1 MQVNKSYY
9 TRFSEYTFISPEWK
23 DRWALIVSGL
33 LSPLSIAIAAVA
45 VAGYAIHDESALSWI
60 ALYVAL
66 SILPPTLYI
75 MYLVRKGIVTDFH
88 LNIREERTK
97 PFLIMTANTAVVF
110 LVMLLL
116 GAPKLILIVIAT
128 AVLQLFFMLLIT
140 LRWKISGHCTAV
152 AGLIVLALALFGED
166 LLPSTLLV
174 PLVAWSRIRLRRH
187 TLAQTVAGS
196 FMGAVIV
203 SILLYFTNI
212 L

>member
-1 MQVNKSYY
+1 MEINKSYY
-9 TRFSEYTFISPEWK
+9 TRFSEYVIVSPEWK
-23 DRWALIVSGL
+23 DRWARIVSGI

-45 VAGYAIHDESALSWI
+45 VAGYAINDESALSWI
-60 ALYVAL
+60 ALYIAL

-88 LNIREERTK
+88 LNVRKERTK

-128 AVLQLFFMLLIT
+128 AILQLFFMLLIT

-152 AGLIVLALALFGED
+152 AGLVVLALALFGEN
-166 LLPSTLLV
+166 LLPSTLLI
-174 PLVAWSRIRLRRH
+174 PLVAWSRIRLKRH

-203 SILLYFTNI
+203 STLLYFTNI

>member
-60 ALYVAL
+60 ALYIAL

-152 AGLIVLALALFGED
+152 AGLIVLALALFGEE
-166 LLPSTLLV
+166 LLPLTLLV

-203 SILLYFTNI
+203 STLLYFTNI

>member
-1 MQVNKSYY
+1 MEINKSYY
-9 TRFSEYTFISPEWK
+9 TRFSEYVIVSPEWK
-23 DRWALIVSGL
+23 DRWARIVSGV

-45 VAGYAIHDESALSWI
+45 VAGYAINDESALSWI
-60 ALYVAL
+60 ALYIAL

-88 LNIREERTK
+88 LNVRKERTK

-152 AGLIVLALALFGED
+152 AGLVVLALALFGEN
-166 LLPSTLLV
+166 LLPSTLLI
-174 PLVAWSRIRLRRH
+174 PLVTWSRIRLKRH

-203 SILLYFTNI
+203 STLLYFTNI

>member
-152 AGLIVLALALFGED
+152 TGLIVLALALFGED
-166 LLPSTLLV
+166 LLPLTLLV

-203 SILLYFTNI
+203 STLLYFTNI

>member
-1 MQVNKSYY
+1 MEINKSYY
-9 TRFSEYTFISPEWK
+9 TRFSEYVIVSPEWK
-23 DRWALIVSGL
+23 DRWARIVSGI

-45 VAGYAIHDESALSWI
+45 VAGYAINDESALSWI
-60 ALYVAL
+60 ALYIAL

-88 LNIREERTK
+88 LNVRKERTK

-152 AGLIVLALALFGED
+152 AGLVVLALALFGEN
-166 LLPSTLLV
+166 LLPSTLLI
-174 PLVAWSRIRLRRH
+174 PLVAWSRIRLKRH
-187 TLAQTVAGS
+187 TPAQTVAGS
-196 FMGAVIV
+196 FIGAVIV
-203 SILLYFTNI
+203 STLLYFTNI

>member
-60 ALYVAL
+60 ALYIAL

-152 AGLIVLALALFGED
+152 AGLIVLALALFGEE
-166 LLPSTLLV
+166 LLPLTLLV
-174 PLVAWSRIRLRRH
+174 PLVAWSRI
-187 TLAQTVAGS
+187 VAGS

-203 SILLYFTNI
+203 STLLYFTNI

>member
-1 MQVNKSYY
+1 MEINKSYY
-9 TRFSEYTFISPEWK
+9 TRFSEYVIVSPEWK
-23 DRWALIVSGL
+23 DRWARIVSGI

-45 VAGYAIHDESALSWI
+45 VAGYAINDESALSWI
-60 ALYVAL
+60 ALYIAL

-88 LNIREERTK
+88 LNIRKERTK

-152 AGLIVLALALFGED
+152 AGLVVLALALFGEN
-166 LLPSTLLV
+166 LLPSTLLI
-174 PLVAWSRIRLRRH
+174 PLVAWSRIRLKRH
-187 TLAQTVAGS
+187 TPAQTVAGS

-203 SILLYFTNI
+203 STLLYFTNI

>member
-9 TRFSEYTFISPEWK
+9 TRFSEYVIVSPEWK
-23 DRWALIVSGL
+23 DRWARIVSGI

-45 VAGYAIHDESALSWI
+45 VAGYAINDESALSWI
-60 ALYVAL
+60 ALYIAL

-88 LNIREERTK
+88 LNVRKERTK

-152 AGLIVLALALFGED
+152 AGLVVLALALFGEN
-166 LLPSTLLV
+166 LLPSTLLI
-174 PLVAWSRIRLRRH
+174 PLVAWSRIRLKRH
-187 TLAQTVAGS
+187 TPAQTVAGS

-203 SILLYFTNI
+203 STLLYFTNI

>member
-1 MQVNKSYY
+1 MEINKSYY
-9 TRFSEYTFISPEWK
+9 TRFSEYVIVSPEWK
-23 DRWALIVSGL
+23 DRWARIVSGI

-45 VAGYAIHDESALSWI
+45 VAGYAINDESALSWI
-60 ALYVAL
+60 ALYIAL

-88 LNIREERTK
+88 LNVRKERTK

-128 AVLQLFFMLLIT
+128 AILQLFFMLLIT

-152 AGLIVLALALFGED
+152 AGLVVLALALFGEN
-166 LLPSTLLV
+166 LLPSTLLI
-174 PLVAWSRIRLRRH
+174 PLVAWSRIRLKRH
-187 TLAQTVAGS
+187 TLVQTVAGS

-203 SILLYFTNI
+203 STLLYFTNI

>member
-1 MQVNKSYY
+1 MEINKSYY
-9 TRFSEYTFISPEWK
+9 TRFSEYVIVSPEWK
-23 DRWALIVSGL
+23 DRWARIVSGI

-45 VAGYAIHDESALSWI
+45 VAGYAINDESALSWI
-60 ALYVAL
+60 ALYIAL

-88 LNIREERTK
+88 LNVRKERTK

-152 AGLIVLALALFGED
+152 AGLVVLALALFGEN
-166 LLPSTLLV
+166 LLPSTLLL
-174 PLVAWSRIRLRRH
+174 PLVAWSRIRLKRH
-187 TLAQTVAGS
+187 TPAQTVAGS
-196 FMGAVIV
+196 FIGAVIV
-203 SILLYFTNI
+203 STLLYFTNI

>member
-23 DRWALIVSGL
+23 NRWARIVSGI
-33 LSPLSIAIAAVA
+33 LSPLSIAIAAIA
-45 VAGYAIHDESALSWI
+45 VAGYAINDESVLMWI
-60 ALYVAL
+60 ALYIAL
-66 SILPPTLYI
+66 SILPPTIYI

-88 LNIREERTK
+88 LNVREERTK
-97 PFLIMTANTAVVF
+97 PFFLMTANTAVVF
-110 LVMLLL
+110 LIMLLL

-128 AVLQLFFMLLIT
+128 AVLQLLSMLLIT

-152 AGLIVLALALFGED
+152 SGLVVLTLALFGEN
-166 LLPSTLLV
+166 LLPISVLI
-174 PLVAWSRIRLRRH
+174 PLVAWSRVRLNRH

-196 FMGAVIV
+196 FMGAGIV
-203 SILLYFTNI
+203 STLLYLTNI

>member
-1 MQVNKSYY
+1 MEINKSYY

-23 DRWALIVSGL
+23 DRWARIVSGA

-45 VAGYAIHDESALSWI
+45 VAGYAIHDESTLSWI
-60 ALYVAL
+60 ALYIAL

-75 MYLVRKGIVTDFH
+75 MYLVRKGTVTDFH
-88 LNIREERTK
+88 LNVRKERTK

-166 LLPSTLLV
+166 LLPFTLLI
-174 PLVAWSRIRLRRH
+174 PLVAWSRIRLKRH
-187 TLAQTVAGS
+187 TLAQTIAGS
-196 FMGAVIV
+196 FMGAFIV
-203 SILLYFTNI
+203 STLLYFTNI

>member
-1 MQVNKSYY
+1 MEINKSYY
-9 TRFSEYTFISPEWK
+9 TRFSEYVIVSPEWK
-23 DRWALIVSGL
+23 DRWARIVSGV

-45 VAGYAIHDESALSWI
+45 VAGYAINDESALSWI
-60 ALYVAL
+60 ALYIAL

-88 LNIREERTK
+88 LNVRKERTK

-152 AGLIVLALALFGED
+152 AGLVVLALALFGEN
-166 LLPSTLLV
+166 LLPSTLLI
-174 PLVAWSRIRLRRH
+174 PLVAWSRIRLKRH
-187 TLAQTVAGS
+187 TPAQTVAGS
-196 FMGAVIV
+196 FIGAVIV
-203 SILLYFTNI
+203 STLLYFTNI

>member
-1 MQVNKSYY
+1 MEINKSYY
-9 TRFSEYTFISPEWK
+9 TRFSEYVIVSPEWK
-23 DRWALIVSGL
+23 DRWARIVSGV

-45 VAGYAIHDESALSWI
+45 VAGYAINDESALSWI
-60 ALYVAL
+60 ALYIAL

-88 LNIREERTK
+88 LNVRKERTK

-128 AVLQLFFMLLIT
+128 AILQLFFMLLIT

-152 AGLIVLALALFGED
+152 AGLVVLALALFGEN
-166 LLPSTLLV
+166 LLPSTLLI
-174 PLVAWSRIRLRRH
+174 PLVAWSRIRLKRH
-187 TLAQTVAGS
+187 TPAQTVAGS
-196 FMGAVIV
+196 FIGAVIV
-203 SILLYFTNI
+203 STLLYFTNI

>member
-1 MQVNKSYY
+1 MEINKSYY
-9 TRFSEYTFISPEWK
+9 TRFSEYVIVSPEWK
-23 DRWALIVSGL
+23 DRWARIVSGV

-45 VAGYAIHDESALSWI
+45 VAGYAINDESALSWI
-60 ALYVAL
+60 ALYIAL

-88 LNIREERTK
+88 LNARKERTK

-152 AGLIVLALALFGED
+152 AGLVVLALALFGEN
-166 LLPSTLLV
+166 LLPSTLLI
-174 PLVAWSRIRLRRH
+174 PLVAWSRIRLKRH
-187 TLAQTVAGS
+187 TPAQTVAGS
-196 FMGAVIV
+196 FMGAAIV
-203 SILLYFTNI
+203 STLLYFTNI